1 MAKLASDTKA
11 QTPSAHRSL
20 MASWDCGY
28 EATGRKWIEI
38 AGTQASLICD
48 DFLRPW
54 DIEKPRFW
62 VHGSDGKARC
72 EIDGPGIFQEAQM
85 VQSLQRVTLDESLE
99 ALELA
104 IHTQSILADIDAS
117 AQIRV

>member
-1 MAKLASDTKA
+1 
-11 QTPSAHRSL
+11 

-38 AGTQASLICD
+38 AGTEASVFCD

-54 DIEKPRFW
+54 DIDKPRFW

-72 EIDGPGIFQEAQM
+72 ELEGVGVFQEAQM
-85 VQSLQRVTLDESLE
+85 VRSIENTTWDKSLE
-99 ALELA
+99 ALDLA
-104 IHTQSILADIDAS
+104 IQTQSILADIDAS
-117 AQIRV
+117 LGSGV